1 MSGVKGTTALIRLA
15 QNPKC
20 EVLGA
25 MVLQPGSEKKFFE
38 HVVGQPYDREFG
50 ERQSSRRRGSQFER
64 NAYEGDARLLRESL
78 AGIVGKDPEDIIV
91 RNLLEFEPGMK
102 DEARV
107 RRLGM
112 TRKILAD
119 QSAGRDCP
127 DIVIQPQGLLPTR
140 PGLKPYFFVS
150 ADALVLAR
158 SINRYKVCDLK
169 SFVVRQ
175 NEVAPGDLA
184 RVRLQLA
191 AQHLAL
197 LHDYD
202 HVGAPF
208 DLPAEGVLIFSRP
221 NGLRPHDPRVED
233 IGGAVEAVRA
243 AIRSFIAH
251 RDKIQ
256 ALASGAAPY
265 TVVDDLTPHFREG
278 CLTSCV
284 MAQWCR
290 DRISGRAAELGD
302 DALDLLG
309 DVELN
314 RLSDLMTGR
323 AEPTDA
329 AERELAQALRSI
341 AAANG
346 LAEVA

>member
-25 MVLQPGSEKKFFE
+25 MVLQPGSERTFFE
-38 HVVGQPYDREFG
+38 HVVSRPYDREFG

-78 AGIVGKDPEDIIV
+78 ADIIGKEPGDIVV
-91 RNLLEFEPGMK
+91 RNLLEFEPGVK

-119 QSAGRDCP
+119 QAAGRDCP

-150 ADALVLAR
+150 ADALVLSRA
-158 SINRYKVCDLK
+158 NRHYQVCDLK

-175 NEVAPGDLA
+175 NEVASSDLA

-202 HVGAPF
+202 HVGAPAN
-208 DLPAEGVLIFSRP
+208 LPTEGVLIFSRP
-221 NGLRPHDPRVED
+221 NGLRPHAPRIED
-233 IGGAVEAVRA
+233 IGGAVAAVRD
-243 AIRSFIAH
+243 AIRAFVVH

-256 ALASGAAPY
+256 TLASGADPY
-265 TVVDDLTPHFREG
+265 TVVNDLTPNFREG

-290 DRISGRAAELGD
+290 DRVAGRAADLGD
-302 DALDLLG
+302 AARDLLG
-309 DVELN
+309 DVELSH
-314 RLSDLMTGR
+314 LSDLMTGR
-323 AEPTDA
+323 AAPTDA
-329 AERELAQALRSI
+329 AEHELAVALRSI

-346 LAEVA
+346 LARVA